1 LPSSLDNYPLPPNY
15 RFIPNES
22 WEIEMDHGG
31 DEEGW
36 IYMVFIIFLLFYNI
50 IINHSIKSIKKN
62 NNNKNIK

>member
-1 LPSSLDNYPLPPNY
+1 
-15 RFIPNES
+15 
-22 WEIEMDHGG
+22 MDHGG